1 MINSNYNQSNSL
13 SNDEYLNK
21 YNTYFL
27 CKNSIYLSNLPKN
40 LLNKDILYQKK
51 YLGQYGHI
59 NSMIFVKNK
68 NKEKS
73 VIIQF
78 DTVNQAALAILSLHN
93 FEVEDKFLEVNY
105 FKTKFCFYYLNK
117 KECTNNNCTY
127 LHEKKINDYLYIK
140 LNNNEN
146 IDSHSLALDILNVS
160 KNSFEII
167 YDKIIGKKYYETQKK
182 FPKMTIKKL
191 KSDLFKK
198 KKNKNTYNVSFHE
211 KKYENN
217 SNNNN
222 HFYNNNINNNINK
235 NYYSNKIYKFK
246 SYNFI
251 NKLNSIA
258 LDSLSVR
265 NNQENNNNHDDSSN
279 SSINSDKMNF
289 SFSYNNHSRFNF
301 VNNNNFE
308 EGINVPEYIIDI
320 IDQNLTLLVN
330 SNDKSQKN
338 NFDFENNFNINSN
351 WSDFINFKRIN

>member
-13 SNDEYLNK
+13 SKDEYLNK
-21 YNTYFL
+21 FNTNFL
-27 CKNSIYLSNLPKN
+27 CKNSIYLTNLPKN

-117 KECTNNNCTY
+117 KDCTNNNCTF
-127 LHEKKINDYLYIK
+127 LHEKKINDYLYLK

-146 IDSHSLALDILNVS
+146 VDSFSLALDILNVS
-160 KNSFEII
+160 KNNFEII

-198 KKNKNTYNVSFHE
+198 KKNKNNFHE

-217 SNNNN
+217 NNNYLYNNNN
-222 HFYNNNINNNINK
+222 NNNNNVNK
-235 NYYSNKIYKFK
+235 NYYNNKIYKYK
-246 SYNFI
+246 SFNFI
-251 NKLNSIA
+251 NKINSIEN
-258 LDSLSVR
+258 LSSR
-265 NNQENNNNHDDSSN
+265 NNQENNNDSSN

-289 SFSYNNHSRFNF
+289 SFSYNNHSRFDF

-338 NFDFENNFNINSN
+338 NFDFNFNFNINSN
-351 WSDFINFKRIN
+351 WSDFINYKRIN

>member
-1 MINSNYNQSNSL
+1 
-13 SNDEYLNK
+13 
-21 YNTYFL
+21 
-27 CKNSIYLSNLPKN
+27 
-40 LLNKDILYQKK
+40 
-51 YLGQYGHI
+51 
-59 NSMIFVKNK
+59 MIFVKNK

-117 KECTNNNCTY
+117 KDCTNNNCTF
-127 LHEKKINDYLYIK
+127 LHEKKINDYLYLK

-146 IDSHSLALDILNVS
+146 VDSFSLALDILNVS
-160 KNSFEII
+160 KNNFEII

-198 KKNKNTYNVSFHE
+198 KKNKNNFHE

-217 SNNNN
+217 NNNYLYNNNN
-222 HFYNNNINNNINK
+222 NNNNNNNVNK
-235 NYYSNKIYKFK
+235 NYYNNKIYKYK
-246 SYNFI
+246 SFNFI
-251 NKLNSIA
+251 NKINSIEN
-258 LDSLSVR
+258 LSSR
-265 NNQENNNNHDDSSN
+265 NNQENNNDSSN

-289 SFSYNNHSRFNF
+289 SFSYNNHSRFDF

-338 NFDFENNFNINSN
+338 NFDFNFNFNINSN
-351 WSDFINFKRIN
+351 WSDFINYKRIN